1 MFNIL
6 LQIKTE
12 FYNIFHHFSIQSCI
26 KIFQT
31 LFHAKNKTW
40 NKINM
45 ENTS

>member
-1 MFNIL
+1 MFNIF

-12 FYNIFHHFSIQSCI
+12 FYNFFYQFKVI

-40 NKINM
+40 NKTNM
-45 ENTS
+45 ENAS